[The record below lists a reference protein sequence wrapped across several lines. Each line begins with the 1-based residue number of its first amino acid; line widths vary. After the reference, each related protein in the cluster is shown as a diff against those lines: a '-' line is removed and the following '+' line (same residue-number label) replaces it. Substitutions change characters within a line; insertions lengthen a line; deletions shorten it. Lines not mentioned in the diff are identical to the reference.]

1 MIHTIYSSYSLLHRS
16 ECEYYFSLSWILTWH
31 SHVVYDRDDLLMLTD
46 LFLAFHPLI
55 PIYVATVLINSCRSE
70 VLEQDCEMSSIHGFL
85 LKFPEEFDVNE
96 LVHNSVELFNK
107 IPAHKIA
114 STGNIRLNSRY
125 IDIHVDFIWI
135 NHDQKHFEW
144 FMELLNELEM
154 EQNEYGTLM
163 DRFLDMHM
171 YITSALQRTD
181 VKALGLQM
189 ALDLIHKEKNIDLIT
204 GLKTRTQTGRPNW
217 DKGGRERDRKRKKL
231 KREEEE
237 LKESGYG
244 PMTVFYCG
252 SPVLAR

>member
-1 MIHTIYSSYSLLHRS
+1 MNVLVQYLIRDFLYPDIGRTKEIMSYIRPLLRINDSQLESFITRS

-55 PIYVATVLINSCRSE
+55 PIYVATV
-70 VLEQDCEMSSIHGFL
+70 
-85 LKFPEEFDVNE
+85 
-96 LVHNSVELFNK
+96 
-107 IPAHKIA
+107 
-114 STGNIRLNSRY
+114 
-125 IDIHVDFIWI
+125 VDFIWI

-217 DKGGRERDRKRKKL
+217 DK
-231 KREEEE
+231 
-237 LKESGYG
+237 S
-244 PMTVFYCG
+244 
-252 SPVLAR
+252 

>member
-1 MIHTIYSSYSLLHRS
+1 
-16 ECEYYFSLSWILTWH
+16 
-31 SHVVYDRDDLLMLTD
+31 
-46 LFLAFHPLI
+46 
-55 PIYVATVLINSCRSE
+55 
-70 VLEQDCEMSSIHGFL
+70 MSSIHSFL
-85 LKFPEEFDVNE
+85 SKFPEEFDVNE

-135 NHDQKHFEW
+135 NRDQRHFEW

-217 DKGGRERDRKRKKL
+217 DK
-231 KREEEE
+231 
-237 LKESGYG
+237 
-244 PMTVFYCG
+244 VI
-252 SPVLAR
+252 

>member
-1 MIHTIYSSYSLLHRS
+1 MNVLVQYLIRDFLYPDIGRTKEIMSYIRPLLRINDSQLESFITRS

-55 PIYVATVLINSCRSE
+55 PIYVATV
-70 VLEQDCEMSSIHGFL
+70 
-85 LKFPEEFDVNE
+85 
-96 LVHNSVELFNK
+96 
-107 IPAHKIA
+107 
-114 STGNIRLNSRY
+114 
-125 IDIHVDFIWI
+125 VDFIWI

-231 KREEEE
+231 KREEEGE
-237 LKESGYG
+237 N
-244 PMTVFYCG
+244 
-252 SPVLAR
+252 